1 MKYYK
6 LSYDYENDDDYV
18 NCDVGVIGD
27 MDEYSVSCGNYIN
40 DWSEV
45 RFKYNSEEGDV
56 LSDYI
61 ANVYRWL
68 VVSKKFRELI
78 EGIVDENAIQY
89 LSTKLID
96 TKNNAEN
103 TEYRIANLLDVV
115 DALDLEHS
123 QYDLFEL
130 DNEKIISVEKY
141 AFPWCANLYQLV
153 ENEKLFHDYFSIKE
167 GKFDFADEVSEEE
180 KIMAREK
187 AYQNYNPQKHI

>member
-18 NCDVGVIGD
+18 NCNVGVIGD
-27 MDEYSVSCGNYIN
+27 IDEYSVSCGNYIN

-78 EGIVDENAIQY
+78 EQIVDGNAIQY

-96 TKNNAEN
+96 TKNNEEN

-141 AFPWCANLYQLV
+141 AL
-153 ENEKLFHDYFSIKE
+153 
-167 GKFDFADEVSEEE
+167 
-180 KIMAREK
+180 
-187 AYQNYNPQKHI
+187 

>member
-18 NCDVGVIGD
+18 NCNVGVIGD
-27 MDEYSVSCGNYIN
+27 IDEYSVSCGNYIN

-78 EGIVDENAIQY
+78 EGIVDGNTIQY

-96 TKNNAEN
+96 TKNNVEN

-141 AFPWCANLYQLV
+141 ALKEKMVLGHDIFRLKDDTIPIFISERIRDIIENNSMTGFAFIEV
-153 ENEKLFHDYFSIKE
+153 EVY
-167 GKFDFADEVSEEE
+167 
-180 KIMAREK
+180 
-187 AYQNYNPQKHI
+187 

>member
-1 MKYYK
+1 M
-6 LSYDYENDDDYV
+6 
-18 NCDVGVIGD
+18 NCNVGVIGD
-27 MDEYSVSCGNYIN
+27 IDEYSVSSGNYIN

-45 RFKYNSEEGDV
+45 RFKNNSEDGDV

-78 EGIVDENAIQY
+78 EEIIDGNAIQY

-96 TKNNAEN
+96 TKNNV
-103 TEYRIANLLDVV
+103 EYRIANLLDVV

-130 DNEKIISVEKY
+130 DNEKFISVEKY
-141 AFPWCANLYQLV
+141 ALKEEMVLG
-153 ENEKLFHDYFSIKE
+153 HDIFRLK
-167 GKFDFADEVSEEE
+167 DDT
-180 KIMAREK
+180 KIGRASCRERV
-187 AYQNYNPQKHI
+187 